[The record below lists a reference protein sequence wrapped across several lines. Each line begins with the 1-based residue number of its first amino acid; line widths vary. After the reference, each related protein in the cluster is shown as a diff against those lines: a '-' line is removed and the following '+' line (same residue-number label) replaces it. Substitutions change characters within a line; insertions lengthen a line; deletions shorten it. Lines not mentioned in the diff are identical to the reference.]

1 MVLQE
6 KEENSSESSNEGF
19 EEEHANQSGSD
30 ENTLNE
36 EFKEEKN

>member
-6 KEENSSESSNEGF
+6 KEENLSESSNEGF

-30 ENTLNE
+30 ENTPNKE
-36 EFKEEKN
+36 PEEEKK